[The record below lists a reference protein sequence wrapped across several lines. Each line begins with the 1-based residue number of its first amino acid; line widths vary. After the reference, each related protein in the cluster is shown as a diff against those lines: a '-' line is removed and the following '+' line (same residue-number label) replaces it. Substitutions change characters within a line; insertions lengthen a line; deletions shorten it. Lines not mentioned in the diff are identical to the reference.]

1 MTKRNSRLSASK
13 GRLHPGALNRDPL
26 IRGSEKQTVI
36 RYDARKLKAAAAE
49 CKRLARETY
58 QQPALPARP
67 GYCALCGE
75 IRLSKACAGGLCDEC
90 EKAVR

>member
-1 MTKRNSRLSASK
+1 MTKRNSRLHAN
-13 GRLHPGALNRDPL
+13 ALNRDPL
-26 IRGSEKQTVI
+26 MRGREKQTVI
-36 RYDARKLKAAAAE
+36 RYDARNLKAAAAE

-58 QQPALPARP
+58 QQPALPARS
-67 GYCALCGE
+67 GYRALCGE

>member
-1 MTKRNSRLSASK
+1 MTKRSS
-13 GRLHPGALNRDPL
+13 RLHPGALNRDP
-26 IRGSEKQTVI
+26 IMRGREKQTAI
-36 RYDARKLKAAAAE
+36 RCAARNLAAARAE
-49 CKRLARETY
+49 CERLARETY

-75 IRLSKACAGGLCDEC
+75 IRLSKANACGLCDEC